1 MNRVVAFVVQ
11 TAAAGLLA
19 FGLLSW
25 IRPAAPALEPAR
37 ASEPALAVRPA
48 PPPAASAP
56 ALAVRADHASY
67 RAAVRAAMPSVV
79 NIYTAKAVPRNR
91 GWSFGPP
98 SDYGEGAP
106 ARATSLGS
114 GVVWR
119 TDGYVVTNNHV
130 VEGADEIAVVLNGR
144 APLPARVV
152 GTDPESD
159 LAVLKLD
166 VTGLP
171 AIERGSSSHLDVG
184 DVVLA
189 IGNPFGVG
197 QTVTQGIVSA
207 TGRNHLGINTFENFI
222 QTDAAINPGNS
233 GGALVDTAGRLAGI
247 NTAIYTRSEGSIG
260 IGFAIPVEL
269 VASVADELI
278 AGGRVR
284 RGYLGIQTQDLDA
297 ELASR
302 LGVAATAGVLV
313 AAVEA
318 NGPAQRG
325 GLRPGDVIRSI
336 GGKAVADA
344 AELVSRTGNAKPGDS
359 VNLQIERRGQRSA
372 LDIKLGQRPALRRV
386 QQRDER

>member
-1 MNRVVAFVVQ
+1 MQRWLQFVGQ
-11 TAAAGLLA
+11 TAGAGLLA

-25 IRPAAPALEPAR
+25 TRSPAPPGDSAPVPVQAPLVSVAPTAAAAPAD
-37 ASEPALAVRPA
+37 ALDRT
-48 PPPAASAP
+48 
-56 ALAVRADHASY
+56 DHASF
-67 RAAVRAAMPSVV
+67 RSAVQAAMPSVV
-79 NIYTAKAVPRNR
+79 NIYTAQVAPRGR
-91 GWSFGPP
+91 GWPFGSP
-98 SDYGEGAP
+98 SDYGDRAP
-106 ARATSLGS
+106 VRATSLGS
-114 GVVWR
+114 GVIWR
-119 TDGYVVTNNHV
+119 ADGYVVTNNHV

-144 APLPARVV
+144 PPLPARIV

-171 AIERGSSSHLDVG
+171 AIVRGGSGHLDVG

-207 TGRNHLGINTFENFI
+207 TGRNRLGLNTYENFI

-269 VASVADELI
+269 VSSVADELI
-278 AGGRVR
+278 GGGRVR
-284 RGYLGIQTQDLDA
+284 RGYLGIQTEDLDP
-297 ELASR
+297 ELAAR
-302 LGVAATAGVLV
+302 LGVAAESGVLV
-313 AAVEA
+313 AAVEV

-325 GLRPGDVIRSI
+325 GLRAGDVIRSI
-336 GGKAVADA
+336 GGKAVTDA
-344 AELVSRTGNAKPGDS
+344 AQMVALTGSAKPGDT
-359 VNLQIERRGQRSA
+359 VNLQVERRGGRES
-372 LDIKLGQRPALRRV
+372 LDIKLGQRPQLQLAR
-386 QQRDER
+386 QRDER